1 MNNSFQYKNLTAS
14 FLVDFKKGGV
24 IYSITDWFGL
34 QAGVLAGSA
43 AVNDKGVNMR
53 EPVADDGGIKADGVY
68 GYVNSD
74 GDVQL
79 SDADGNDVTSAVEN
93 ATYVEG
99 QDFIKDYWGKSELSI
114 FDASFVKLREV
125 TLGYTFTNIPA
136 LQRVGI
142 RSLTLSLLGRN
153 LWIIHKNTPDI
164 DPETG
169 MGAGNYVGMETNTI
183 PSVRS
188 MGFNLKV
195 NF

>member
-1 MNNSFQYKNLTAS
+1 
-14 FLVDFKKGGV
+14 
-24 IYSITDWFGL
+24 
-34 QAGVLAGSA
+34 
-43 AVNDKGVNMR
+43 MR

-68 GYVNSD
+68 GYVDAN

-79 SDADGNDVTSAVEN
+79 TDAAGNDVNEAVVN
-93 ATYVEG
+93 TTYTEG

-142 RSLTLSLLGRN
+142 GSLNVSLLGRN
-153 LWIIHKNTPDI
+153 LWIIHKNTPDF
-164 DPETG
+164 DPEIG
-169 MGAGNYVGMETNTI
+169 MGAGNYVGMETNAI